1 MKMSKKFDVDIENMK
16 KDYEKKLK
24 EMSDAL

>member
-16 KDYEKKLK
+16 KDFEKKLK